1 MGEPR
6 ILIAG
11 TGSGCGKTTITCGIL
26 YGLMKQG
33 LSPIAYKCG
42 PDYIDPMFHSK
53 VLGIDTG
60 NLDSFFTDEDTL
72 CGLLHNKNGDI
83 AVIEGVMGYYDG
95 IGFTDKGSS
104 SHIASITKT
113 PVVLVINA
121 KGMSRSI
128 LAVLQGFINGE
139 DSRQI
144 QGVIFNNLS
153 HMLYPKVKEEASKLG
168 VHVLGYVPYVRE
180 AVLESR
186 HLGLITANEVV
197 DFREKIEAFYEIVK
211 DTIDWN
217 GLIELANNAPSIE
230 AKLNIPTDFPYK
242 GVKVGVARDNAFCFI
257 YKDNIELLEKL
268 GCTIKYFSPLE
279 DKELPKD
286 IDAIIL
292 HGGYPENHGEALSN
306 NMSMISSI
314 REAISNGIPTI
325 AECGGYMY
333 LHNQMEC
340 SDGNTYPMVGGI
352 DGECYRT
359 NKLQRFGYITMEAKE
374 DSLICEQGDILK
386 AHEFHYYDS
395 TNLGNSFQ
403 VSKVGN
409 GTTWAAG
416 IVNENM
422 YAGYPHIYF
431 YGNMKSAYRFLDAA
445 KEYRKR
451 NNG

>member
-33 LSPIAYKCG
+33 LSLIAYKCG

-72 CGLLHNKNGDI
+72 CGLLHNKSGDI

-95 IGFTDKGSS
+95 IGFTERGSS

-128 LAVLQGFINGE
+128 LAVLQGFIGSEE
-139 DSRQI
+139 DSQI
-144 QGVIFNNLS
+144 KGVIFNNLS
-153 HMLYPKVKEEASKLG
+153 PMLYPKVKEEVSKLG
-168 VHVLGYVPYVRE
+168 VNVLGYVPYVKE
-180 AVLESR
+180 SVLESR

-197 DFREKIEAFYEIVK
+197 DFREKIDTFYQVIK
-211 DTIDWN
+211 DTVDFDGI
-217 GLIELANNAPSIE
+217 IELANTAPNIE
-230 AKLNIPTDFPYK
+230 DKLNLPTDSPYK
-242 GVKVGVARDNAFCFI
+242 GLNIGVAKDNAFCFI
-257 YKDNIELLEKL
+257 YKDNIDLLEKL

-279 DKELPKD
+279 DKELPTD
-286 IDAIIL
+286 IDAL
-292 HGGYPENHGEALSN
+292 LLYGGYPENYGEELSSN
-306 NMSMISSI
+306 LSMINSI
-314 REAISNGIPTI
+314 REAIHNGIPTI

-333 LHNQMEC
+333 LHNQIEC
-340 SDGNTYPMVGGI
+340 GDGNIYPMVGVI

-359 NKLQRFGYITMEAKE
+359 DKLRRFGYITMEAKE

-395 TNLGNSFQ
+395 TNLGDGFQ
-403 VSKVGN
+403 VSKTGN

-431 YGNMKSAYRFLDAA
+431 YGNLKATYRFLDTA
-445 KEYRKR
+445 KEYRKKQ
-451 NNG
+451 NG